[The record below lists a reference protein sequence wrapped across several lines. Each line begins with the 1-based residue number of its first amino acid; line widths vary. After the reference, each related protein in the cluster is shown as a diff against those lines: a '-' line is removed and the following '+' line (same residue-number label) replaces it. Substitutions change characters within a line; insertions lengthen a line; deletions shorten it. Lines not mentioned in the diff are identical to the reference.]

1 MSFFMAY
8 ILASLRNETLRV
20 GIDVIML
27 LYGLMYSY
35 VFKFLVRETSRA
47 LFSEIRIFISY

>member
-1 MSFFMAY
+1 MAY

-47 LFSEIRIFISY
+47 LFSKIRIFISQYC

>member
-8 ILASLRNETLRV
+8 ILASLRNETSRV

-27 LYGLMYSY
+27 LYSLMYSY

-47 LFSEIRIFISY
+47 LFSKIRIFISY